1 MPCVTCGA
9 PGHDTGGTFL
19 CIRHGGVPSAAFV
32 AALVG
37 GADGGG
43 PRRASDRT
51 PAEADEPDVGG
62 PWLPDLP
69 DVALPRWPDE
79 RVGAATGAAG
89 RTTTGPGTGEPDGVA
104 EEIEEIEDRPPAG
117 VRVYT
122 WLFVAV
128 TTLHAVLLVV
138 DVLVL
143 RREDEV
149 LRRYATE
156 PASIDRPS
164 AVAVFEL
171 VDRVAGAVTVALWVT
186 LLMFAVWFGIVG
198 RVADRQG
205 RDRRAVLRHW
215 TYLGWRL
222 ALVPLVLYL
231 FADAARDETGPAD
244 RTAFVAE
251 ALTANHTTAMF
262 TSLRIVMLGLLTA
275 FVVVVWRRL
284 NPHEPG
290 APPRYS
296 P

>member
-1 MPCVTCGA
+1 MTCGA
-9 PGHDTGGTFL
+9 SGHDTGGTFL

-37 GADGGG
+37 GADAGGQ
-43 PRRASDRT
+43 RRAPGRT
-51 PAEADEPDVGG
+51 PAEPGEPDVGG

-69 DVALPRWPDE
+69 DGALPRWPDA
-79 RVGAATGAAG
+79 RVDEAPGVAG
-89 RTTTGPGTGEPDGVA
+89 RAAIGPGAGEPDGVA

-117 VRVYT
+117 MRVYT

-128 TTLHAVLLVV
+128 TALHAVLLVV
-138 DVLVL
+138 AVLVL

-149 LRRYATE
+149 LRRYAAE

-164 AVAVFEL
+164 AAAVFEL

-205 RDRRAVLRHW
+205 RDRRALLRHW

-222 ALVPLVLYL
+222 ALVPLVVYL
-231 FADAARDETGPAD
+231 FVEAARDETGPAD

-251 ALTANHTTAMF
+251 ALTANHTAAVF
-262 TSLRIVMLGLLTA
+262 AWLRIVMLALLTA

-284 NPHEPG
+284 NPRES
-290 APPRYS
+290 AMPPRY
-296 P
+296 